1 MNGAT
6 NFSTSCDGQNYW
18 GLELVGADDQ
28 ITFASKCFQPRF
40 LDIKLQD

>member
-6 NFSTSCDGQNYW
+6 NFSTSCDGQQYW

-28 ITFASKCFQPRF
+28 ITFASKCFEPYYPDTN
-40 LDIKLQD
+40 L